1 MSSERLFK
9 NVSFFWKISGAFLVS
24 LLIAFFVMRTFLCA
38 TFFEVEKDLVQN
50 VILETQ
56 SEADIALS
64 IARTALDRRMRDVSG
79 ASLESAFE
87 LDVLLNSNSLSSSDK
102 LRDYIIDTSGS
113 CSFFL
118 LLNSAGE
125 VVRGT
130 KSMDDSVSSGA
141 DSFQKA
147 LLNSHPVSLVDW
159 DLLAAAENKK
169 SVSAVSVI
177 PGKIIAMLNLWP
189 SKDTDEG
196 SGQFDDEALAVVS
209 INRIGSK
216 GKPYF
221 LVGGYLLN
229 YEEHILPEAVEVSSR
244 YGNDEDG
251 KKALVKPV
259 FSLFQGTT
267 RVASTVV
274 GKNGKNATGTSMTLP
289 GWSVGK
295 GADQIWRQQ
304 TEVKGT
310 TFVAAYC
317 PILSIGGSTIGYIG
331 AGIDVE
337 SLMAARKK
345 MLDLFRSRTGRD
357 LAIALIISLVFALAA
372 GVAYARMLSKPLIA
386 LAGLTN
392 EIARGNLNIVVPY
405 DGNDEI
411 GVFAEGFRDMIANLS
426 SLVSSIEMATIELHQ
441 SSEELNANIS
451 MQTATTS
458 QQSAAVNETTAT
470 LEELAA
476 SSRQIADSSLAV
488 VRLASKTL
496 ESAKEGV
503 SASRETTSL
512 MGTIRQAG
520 IDDIMKIATLSSR
533 VARIDEIMRLINN
546 IADQTKLIAFNA
558 AIEAAAA
565 GEAGHRFNVVS
576 EEIRRLADNVQDKG
590 REIRVS
596 IGDVQESARALD
608 ESCREDSDVI
618 ESGVVVTEK
627 TSNEL
632 EEILRDSEGVLTDS
646 KKISMATQEQRL
658 ATEQTLSAVREI
670 NKAVTELAA
679 GMKTSE
685 NVASRLS
692 GLANKL
698 SGAVSRFELDTLNR
712 NTEGETVDGST
723 VGVVAR
729 LTSGVK

>member
-9 NVSFFWKISGAFLVS
+9 NVSFFWKISIAFLVC
-24 LLIAFFVMRTFLCA
+24 LLIAFFVVRTFLSA
-38 TFFEVEKDLVQN
+38 TFFEVEKDMVRN

-64 IARTALDRRMRDVSG
+64 IARTALQRRMSDVSG

-87 LDVLLNSNSLSSSDK
+87 LDVLLNSNSLSKSDK
-102 LRDYIIDTSGS
+102 LVDYIVDNLGS

-125 VVRGT
+125 VIRGSRGVNDSGSAGT
-130 KSMDDSVSSGA
+130 DPFQEAFKSNP
-141 DSFQKA
+141 
-147 LLNSHPVSLVDW
+147 LSLVDW
-159 DLLAAAENKK
+159 DLFTAAEQKK

-177 PGKIIAMLNLWP
+177 PAKIIDMLNLWP
-189 SKDTDEG
+189 SNHTNEASAHLDN
-196 SGQFDDEALAVVS
+196 EALSVVS

-216 GKPYF
+216 VKPYF

-229 YEEHILPEAVEVSSR
+229 YEEQILPEAVKVASR
-244 YGNDEDG
+244 YGNGEDA

-259 FSLFQGTT
+259 FSLFQGKM
-267 RVASTVV
+267 RVASTVI

-295 GADQIWRQQ
+295 GAEQIWRQQ

-317 PILSIGGSTIGYIG
+317 PVLSIGGRTIGYIG
-331 AGIDVE
+331 AGINVE
-337 SLMAARKK
+337 SLMANRRK

-357 LAIALIISLVFALAA
+357 LAFALMISLVFALAV
-372 GVAYARMLSKPLIA
+372 GVACARMLSKPLIE

-392 EIARGNLNIVVPY
+392 EVARGNLNIAVPY
-405 DGNDEI
+405 GGNDEI
-411 GVFAEGFRDMIANLS
+411 GRFAEGFRNMIVNLS
-426 SLVSSIEMATIELHQ
+426 NLVSSIEMATIELHK
-441 SSEELNANIS
+441 SSEELNSNIS

-476 SSRQIADSSLAV
+476 SSRQIAESSLAV
-488 VRLASKTL
+488 VRLAAKTL

-503 SASRETTSL
+503 SASRETTTL

-658 ATEQTLSAVREI
+658 ATEQTLTAIKEI
-670 NKAVTELAA
+670 NKAVTELAC

-685 NVASRLS
+685 GVASRLS
-692 GLANKL
+692 CLATEL
-698 SGAVSRFELDTLNR
+698 SGAVSCFELDTLSR
-712 NTEGETVDGST
+712 NTESEGNDSSIGE
-723 VGVVAR
+723 VVAR
-729 LTSGVK
+729 LTSGGK